1 MSFAPLASTAFTY
14 HFNPIQLETM
24 DQYIEFISNHYLLSL
39 ALVVVTY
46 LLIQELLESTFNKYE
61 ALSPLL
67 AVTKMNNA
75 DMIVV
80 DVRDP
85 HEYIKGHIEN
95 SINMP
100 LAKFSENLNSLEKY
114 KKQPLIVVCKT
125 GTRSVTACKTLT
137 KADFEQVFTIT
148 GGMQAWEDSKF
159 PIKIT
164 SKNKD

>member
-1 MSFAPLASTAFTY
+1 
-14 HFNPIQLETM
+14 M

-46 LLIQELLESTFNKYE
+46 LLFQDLIESSFNKFE
-61 ALSPLL
+61 GLSPML
-67 AVTKMNNA
+67 AVAKMNGA
-75 DMIVV
+75 DTVIV

-95 SINMP
+95 SINLP
-100 LAKFSENLNSLEKY
+100 LGKLSESIASIEKY
-114 KKQPLIVVCKT
+114 KKQTMIIVCQT
-125 GTRSVTACKTLT
+125 GTRSVSACKTLS
-137 KADFEQVFTIT
+137 KADFEQVFNIK
-148 GGMQAWEDSKF
+148 GGMQSWEDNKL